1 MVHTTPTKVLLTTT
15 LRPLVVQL
23 SGSLAQGVRLIEQ
36 CLHEELTPQ
45 KMAQFEWALRALL
58 REVGRRIMA
67 WVLNHVEPENTEAA
81 PSRVQF
87 EGRLYR
93 RRAKHRGT
101 VATLFGIVDV
111 WRRLYEPL
119 ERGIHAIHPLELQV
133 GVEAGLATP
142 ALAERVGQW
151 AADHTQRQVLAMLE
165 GDHDVHWSSTSLRKV
180 LTRLSAGMAQHRH
193 VSQVEHVVHWLE
205 QARASK
211 GRYRPTLSVGRDG
224 IFVPLQQK
232 VWQEG
237 APATV
242 SVLDRRGKR
251 LGTVYLGHMPEA
263 GQGTLTAQLTALLKA
278 ILRQVDSDGLRLVY
292 VTDDGYHP
300 SDYYHSVLQ
309 KMPDPRR
316 PWRSLEWRRIIDYYH
331 ACQYVQQLAE
341 VLFGPGTESQRW
353 AKRMREQLK
362 TRAHGVARVLQSAAA
377 LRHKRGL
384 WGQTKVYEHAYAYL
398 KKRGRWM
405 CYQAYRREHL
415 PIGSG
420 ITEAACKI
428 VFTQRLKRSGMAWT
442 RAGGQVIL
450 DLRVIWLS
458 GVWKAVHQ
466 RYLVSKPRPVT
477 HVHRAKGA
485 QPEQQAA

>member
-15 LRPLVVQL
+15 LRPLVGQL
-23 SGSLAQGVRLIEQ
+23 SGSLAQGVRLLEQ
-36 CLHEELTPQ
+36 CLHEEPTPP
-45 KMAQFEWALRALL
+45 KMAKFEWELRALL

-81 PSRVQF
+81 PSRVYF
-87 EGRLYR
+87 EDRVYR
-93 RRAKHRGT
+93 RRAKHRRAM
-101 VATLFGIVDV
+101 ATLFGTVDV
-111 WRRLYEPL
+111 RRRLYEPL
-119 ERGIHAIHPLELQV
+119 ERGIHAIHPLELHI

-142 ALAERVGQW
+142 ALAARVGQW

-165 GDHDVHWSSTSLRKV
+165 GDHDVHWSCTSLRK
-180 LTRLSAGMAQHRH
+180 LLASLSVGMAQHRH
-193 VSQVEHVVHWLE
+193 VSQVEHVVHWLA

-211 GRYRPTLSVGRDG
+211 GRYQPTLSVGRDG
-224 IFVPLQQK
+224 IFVPLQHK

-237 APATV
+237 ATATV

-251 LGTVYLGHMPEA
+251 LGTVYLGHMPES
-263 GQGTLTAQLTALLKA
+263 GQGTLTTQLNALLKA
-278 ILRQVDSDGLRLVY
+278 ILTQVDSDGLRLVY
-292 VTDDGYHP
+292 VTDEGYHP

-316 PWRSLEWRRIIDYYH
+316 PWRSLEWSRIIDYYH

-341 VLFGPGTESQRW
+341 VIFGPGTESQGW

-362 TRAHGVARVLQSAAA
+362 TRTNGVARVLQSAAA

-384 WGQTKVYEHAYAYL
+384 WGQATVYDHAYAYL
-398 KKRGRWM
+398 KKRSRWM
-405 CYQAYRREHL
+405 RYQAYRRQHL

-442 RAGGQVIL
+442 REGGQVIL

-458 GVWKAVHQ
+458 GVWEAVHQ
-466 RYLVSKPRPVT
+466 RYLAVKPIPVT

-485 QPEQQAA
+485 QPAQQAA

>member
-1 MVHTTPTKVLLTTT
+1 MVHTTPIKVLLATT

-23 SGSLAQGVRLIEQ
+23 SGSLTQGVRLIDQ

-45 KMAQFEWALRALL
+45 KMAQLEWALSALL
-58 REVGRRIMA
+58 REVGRRIMG
-67 WVLNHVEPENTEAA
+67 WVLNHVEPENPEAA
-81 PSRVQF
+81 PSRVHF

-93 RRAKHRGT
+93 RRAKHRGI
-101 VATLFGIVDV
+101 VATLFGTVDV

-119 ERGIHAIHPLELQV
+119 ERGIHAIHPLELQA

-142 ALAERVGQW
+142 ALAERIGQW

-180 LTRLSAGMAQHRH
+180 LASLSTGMAQHRH
-193 VSQVEHVVHWLE
+193 VSQVEQVVHWLA

-232 VWQEG
+232 GWQEG
-237 APATV
+237 ATATV

-251 LGTVYLGHMPEA
+251 LGTVSLGHMPEA
-263 GQGTLTAQLTALLKA
+263 GQATLTAQLTALLKG
-278 ILRQVDSDGLRLVY
+278 ILSQVDSDELRLVY

-300 SDYYHSVLQ
+300 SEYYHHVLQ
-309 KMPDPRR
+309 QMPDPRR
-316 PWRSLEWRRIIDYYH
+316 PWRVLEWRRIIDYYH
-331 ACQYVQQLAE
+331 ACQYVQQLADAI
-341 VLFGPGTESQRW
+341 FGSGTESQQWSR
-353 AKRMREQLK
+353 RMREQLN
-362 TRAHGVARVLQSAAA
+362 TRLHGVTRVLQSAVA

-384 WGQTKVYEHAYAYL
+384 AGQAKDYE
-398 KKRGRWM
+398 
-405 CYQAYRREHL
+405 QAYTYLHKRRHWMSYQGYRRQRL

-442 RAGGQVIL
+442 KEGGQVIVT
-450 DLRVIWLS
+450 LRVIWLS
-458 GVWKAVHQ
+458 GVWDAVYQ
-466 RYLVSKPRPVT
+466 RYLASKPRPITSVN
-477 HVHRAKGA
+477 RAKGT
-485 QPEQQAA
+485 QHGQEAA

>member
-15 LRPLVVQL
+15 LRPLVGQL
-23 SGSLAQGVRLIEQ
+23 SGNLAQGVHLLAQ
-36 CLHEELTPQ
+36 FLHDEPTPQ
-45 KMAQFEWALRALL
+45 KMAEFEWALSTLL

-67 WVLNHVEPENTEAA
+67 WVLNHIEPETDAEA

-87 EGRLYR
+87 AGRLYR
-93 RRAKHRGT
+93 RRTKHRGA
-101 VATLFGIVDV
+101 VATLFGTVTV

-119 ERGIHAIHPLELQV
+119 ERGGHAIHPLELHL

-165 GDHDVHWSSTSLRKV
+165 GDHEVHWSSTSLRKV
-180 LTRLSAGMAQHRH
+180 LASLSAGMARHRH
-193 VSQVEHVVHWLE
+193 LSQVEHVVHWLE
-205 QARASK
+205 QARAST

-224 IFVPLQQK
+224 IFVPLQHK

-237 APATV
+237 ATATV
-242 SVLDRRGKR
+242 SVLDRRGQR
-251 LGTVYLGHMPEA
+251 VGTVYLGHMPES
-263 GQGTLTAQLTALLKA
+263 GQETLTTQLTTLLHALLS
-278 ILRQVDSDGLRLVY
+278 QVDSHGLRLVY

-316 PWRSLEWRRIIDYYH
+316 PWRSLEWIRVIDYYH
-331 ACQYVQQLAE
+331 ACQYVQQLAD

-353 AKRMREQLK
+353 AQRMREQLK
-362 TRAHGVARVLQSAAA
+362 TRANGVARVLQSASA
-377 LRHKRGL
+377 LRHTRGL
-384 WGQTKVYEHAYAYL
+384 GGQGKVYEQAYAYL
-398 KKRGRWM
+398 HKRSRWM
-405 CYQAYRREHL
+405 RYQSYRRHHL

-428 VFTQRLKRSGMAWT
+428 VFTQRLKRSGMSWT
-442 RAGGQVIL
+442 REGGQVIL

-458 GVWKAVHQ
+458 GVWEAVHQ
-466 RYLVSKPRPVT
+466 RYLAAKPLPVT
-477 HVHRAKGA
+477 QAKLTRGA
-485 QPEQQAA
+485 QHAQPAA